1 MNKSLVFFIIP
12 IFGVVILGIAT
23 LQNGVLL
30 LSIPLLVY
38 LFSAI
43 YHQPENVQ
51 LTIDREIIPDRGFPG
66 APIAIRLTVKNQGA
80 AVDELVIK
88 DILPKGI
95 RVKEGE
101 AALVVPLKRQANVE
115 IQYLVEARR
124 GQYDVYEMT
133 AYPRDFCGFFE
144 RPMTYR
150 TNTPLLIKPSYPR
163 LERFKIRPPQTRG
176 FAGPIAA
183 RQGGVG
189 VDFFGVRE
197 YQSGDPQR
205 QINWKIAS
213 RHEQELFT
221 NIFEQERV
229 ADVGIVL
236 DARQS
241 MDVASPT
248 GSLFEYS
255 VVAAAAFAEYFLKEG
270 NRVSLLMYGGGI
282 ASVFPGYGKI
292 HQERILKA
300 LARVNP
306 EKNFALDNLALLP
319 TRFFPAK
326 SQIVMVSPLAPHD
339 IPVYVQ
345 MRAHG
350 YAVIVVS
357 PDPVLFETAQYND
370 RSSLA
375 YRIAFAERNL
385 LLQQIQRYGVQVVN
399 WHVDQPLELA
409 VRKALSRQPALL
421 RSHGLRL

>member
-1 MNKSLVFFIIP
+1 MNKSLVFFVIL
-12 IFGVVILGIAT
+12 IFGVVILGIGA
-23 LQNGVLL
+23 LQSNVLL
-30 LSIPLLVY
+30 LAIPLIVY

-43 YHQPENVQ
+43 YHLPENVQ
-51 LTIDREIIPDRGFPG
+51 LSIQREISPDRGIPG
-66 APIAIRLTVKNQGA
+66 TPITVKLMIKNTGL
-80 AVDELVIK
+80 AVDELLIK

-95 RVKEGE
+95 RVKEGKTSL
-101 AALVVPLKRQANVE
+101 AASLNSQSSVE
-115 IQYLVEARR
+115 IEYRVEGRR
-124 GQYDVYEMT
+124 GQYEVFEMS
-133 AYPRDFCGFFE
+133 ARPGDFCGFFE
-144 RPMTYR
+144 NPLSYR
-150 TNTPLLIKPSYPR
+150 TNTPLLIKPSYPK

-205 QINWKIAS
+205 QINWKVAA
-213 RHEQELFT
+213 RYDQEIFT
-221 NIFEQERV
+221 NIYEQERV

-236 DARQS
+236 DSRQS
-241 MDVASPT
+241 MDVPAPS

-255 VVAAAAFAEYFLKEG
+255 VVAAAAFAEYFLEEG
-270 NRVSLLMYGGGI
+270 NRVSLLLYGGGI
-282 ASVFPGYGKI
+282 ANVFPGYGKI

-300 LARVNP
+300 LAKAIP

-326 SQIVMVSPLAPHD
+326 SQIVVISPLAPHD

-357 PDPVLFETAQYND
+357 PDPVLFEATRYND
-370 RSSLA
+370 HTSLA
-375 YRIAFAERNL
+375 YRMAYAERHL

-399 WHVDQPLELA
+399 WQVDQPLELA
-409 VRKALSRQPALL
+409 VRKTLSRQPAILHQ
-421 RSHGLRL
+421 HGLRL